1 MKQHAEITYDQINEN
16 QEYNEIINKVINEC
30 FSNEGL
36 DKLNIYISITLTNPE
51 VIHKLNK
58 EYRNVDRATDVL
70 SFPMF
75 EKNEIEEMLKEH
87 KIVESSIAERAE
99 EDCNSNCEEN
109 EISNCEQNESSN
121 CEENGSSNCEEKENG
136 NSNCEEKEN
145 QSSNN
150 EENESSGNEEK
161 SDLNS
166 NKTMTDSDSNENFNE
181 CDVLGDLVISIP
193 KVYEQAEEYG
203 HSFEREL
210 AYMCVHGFYH
220 LMGYDHI
227 IESDKVIMRKKEDEI
242 LNKLGITR
250 EG

>member
-1 MKQHAEITYDQINEN
+1 MKQHAEITYDQIEEN
-16 QEYNEIINKVINEC
+16 SEYNKIINKVINEC

-36 DKLNIYISITLTNPE
+36 DRINIYISITLTNLE
-51 VIHKLNK
+51 IIHELNK
-58 EYRNVDRATDVL
+58 KYRNVDRETDVL

-75 EKNEIEEMLKEH
+75 EKNEIEEMLKE
-87 KIVESSIAERAE
+87 
-99 EDCNSNCEEN
+99 
-109 EISNCEQNESSN
+109 
-121 CEENGSSNCEEKENG
+121 
-136 NSNCEEKEN
+136 
-145 QSSNN
+145 
-150 EENESSGNEEK
+150 
-161 SDLNS
+161 
-166 NKTMTDSDSNENFNE
+166 NKTDSEINQNFDE

-193 KVYEQAEEYG
+193 KVYEQANEYG

-227 IESDKVIMRKKEDEI
+227 IESDKVIMRRKEDEI